1 MLMLQSWL
9 MHATAMMHPCFFITL
24 TQLFASQQELVV
36 LGGAFFCN
44 GNVTPCAEANIIG
57 DTDAADFVLGQSP
70 NIRLVGLDVTHK
82 CTLSTQQMEDL
93 KGQGQYGT
101 FLQLIAQFYLKY
113 HR

>member
-1 MLMLQSWL
+1 
-9 MHATAMMHPCFFITL
+9 MHGILEWTDQHSHENFQMICVIAL
-24 TQLFASQQELVV
+24 QQELVV

-70 NIRLVGLDVTHK
+70 SIRLVGLDVTHK
-82 CTLSTQQMEDL
+82 CTMSREQVDSL
-93 KGQGQYGT
+93 KGQGRYGT
-101 FLQLIAQFYLKY
+101 FLQLISQFYLKY